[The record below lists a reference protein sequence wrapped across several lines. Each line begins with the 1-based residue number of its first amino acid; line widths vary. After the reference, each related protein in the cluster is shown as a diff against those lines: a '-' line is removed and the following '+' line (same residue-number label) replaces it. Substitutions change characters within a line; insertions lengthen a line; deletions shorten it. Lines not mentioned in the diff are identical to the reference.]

1 MRINLEDTI
10 IYPGDE
16 QALPAAQ
23 ISFECKRETI
33 LGGGDYRVD
42 WKVFLDN
49 SLPSFGEIDLGTL
62 LQNARNGAGDRE

>member
-1 MRINLEDTI
+1 
-10 IYPGDE
+10 
-16 QALPAAQ
+16 LPAAQ

-62 LQNARNGAGDRE
+62 LQNARNEAGDRE